1 MASFFGTKF
10 DDFLVKVP
18 AARNPAVGRLS
29 DEHDRILRNFDQLN
43 RRIVG
48 YRVGREPGRSVASE
62 IASLRAQVSEVETE
76 MLQWESEVRQFMQMP
91 TIDVEIDHG
100 DQPEPPLE
108 RTQAA
113 ARYMESHLLR
123 TFEMIRNDMQ
133 MSRLTLL
140 SNQRQLDQSL
150 ITARSFKKADDS
162 VALGGWGLLL
172 ALFSIAISLALSS
185 NGCALP

>member
-1 MASFFGTKF
+1 
-10 DDFLVKVP
+10 
-18 AARNPAVGRLS
+18 
-29 DEHDRILRNFDQLN
+29 
-43 RRIVG
+43 
-48 YRVGREPGRSVASE
+48 
-62 IASLRAQVSEVETE
+62 
-76 MLQWESEVRQFMQMP
+76 
-91 TIDVEIDHG
+91 
-100 DQPEPPLE
+100 
-108 RTQAA
+108 
-113 ARYMESHLLR
+113 MESHLLR